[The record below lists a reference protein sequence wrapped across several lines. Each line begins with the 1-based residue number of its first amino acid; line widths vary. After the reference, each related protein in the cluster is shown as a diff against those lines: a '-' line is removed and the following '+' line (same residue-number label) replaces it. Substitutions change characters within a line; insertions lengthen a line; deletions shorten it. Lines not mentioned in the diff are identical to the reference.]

1 MTNRH
6 IGEPHDHK
14 SGGLEPLGPI
24 GVYAYACC
32 DENFAMHNDRISGHF
47 NRNTVENL
55 LLIIIA
61 IISSCV
67 VNRHQLLGLLSQPGL
82 HGASRVLIVDGV
94 SEADSEIGHVRPSV
108 HPFADILSV
117 EATDL

>member
-1 MTNRH
+1 MSLGTESSP
-6 IGEPHDHK
+6 EPKLDCE
-14 SGGLEPLGPI
+14 STLSP
-24 GVYAYACC
+24 VSFC
-32 DENFAMHNDRISGHF
+32 DENSAMQNDRISGHF

-67 VNRHQLLGLLSQPGL
+67 VNRPQLLGLLSQPGL

-94 SEADSEIGHVRPSV
+94 SEANSEIGHVRPSV
-108 HPFADILSV
+108 HPFVDILSV